1 MLLVGLTGGIGS
13 GKSTV
18 AAMLLERGAEV
29 IDADEISREIV
40 EPGEPAWGKI
50 VEHFGD
56 EILREDARLDRDKL
70 AAIVFADEAQRRV
83 LNEITHPRVMDEM
96 AQRMAALADTDAIV
110 VCDVPLLTERG
121 SQNLF
126 PFIIVVEASEEI
138 RIERLMTS
146 RGYTREQAAE
156 RIRAQASSDERRAIA
171 DVVIENDGDLAAL
184 TAQVDA
190 LWQTLTARRDA

>member
-1 MLLVGLTGGIGS
+1 MLLVGLTGGIAS

-18 AAMLLERGAEV
+18 AAMLIERGADV

-40 EPGEPAWGKI
+40 EPGEEAWGKI

-70 AAIVFADEAQRRV
+70 AAIVFSDESQRRI
-83 LNEITHPRVMDEM
+83 LNEITHPRVMDQM
-96 AQRMAALADTDAIV
+96 AQRMAALAGTDAIV

-126 PFIIVVEASEEI
+126 PIIVVVEAADEI
-138 RIERLMTS
+138 RIERLQRS
-146 RGYTREQAAE
+146 RGYTREQAIE
-156 RIRAQASSDERRAIA
+156 RIAAQATAEERRAIA
-171 DVVIENDGDLAAL
+171 DVVIENDGDLDAL

-190 LWQTLTARRDA
+190 LWARLQAARS

>member
-18 AAMLLERGAEV
+18 AAMLLERGAEL

-40 EPGEPAWGKI
+40 EPGEEAWGKI

-56 EILREDARLDRDKL
+56 EILREDGRLDRDKL
-70 AAIVFADEAQRRV
+70 AAIVFADEAQRSV
-83 LNEITHPRVMDEM
+83 LNQITHPRVMDRM
-96 AQRMAALADTDAIV
+96 AQRMAVLADTDAIV

-126 PFIIVVEASEEI
+126 QIIVVVEAAEEV
-138 RIERLMTS
+138 RIERLMDS
-146 RGYTREQAAE
+146 RGYTREQAVE
-156 RIRAQASSDERRAIA
+156 RIQAQASSDERRAIA
-171 DVVIENDGDLAAL
+171 DVVIENDGDLDAL
-184 TAQVDA
+184 VAQVDA
-190 LWQTLTARRDA
+190 LWQRLQEQP

>member
-18 AAMLLERGAEV
+18 AAMLLERGAEL

-40 EPGEPAWGKI
+40 EPGEEAWGKI

-56 EILREDARLDRDKL
+56 EILREDGRLDRDKL
-70 AAIVFADEAQRRV
+70 AAIVFADEAQRSV
-83 LNEITHPRVMDEM
+83 LNQITHPRVMDRM
-96 AQRMAALADTDAIV
+96 AQRMAVLADTDAIV

-126 PFIIVVEASEEI
+126 QIIVVVEAAEEV
-138 RIERLMTS
+138 RIERLMDS
-146 RGYTREQAAE
+146 RGYTREQAVE
-156 RIRAQASSDERRAIA
+156 RIQAQASSDERRAIA
-171 DVVIENDGDLAAL
+171 DVVIENDGDLDAL
-184 TAQVDA
+184 VAQVDA
-190 LWQTLTARRDA
+190 LWQRLQEQS